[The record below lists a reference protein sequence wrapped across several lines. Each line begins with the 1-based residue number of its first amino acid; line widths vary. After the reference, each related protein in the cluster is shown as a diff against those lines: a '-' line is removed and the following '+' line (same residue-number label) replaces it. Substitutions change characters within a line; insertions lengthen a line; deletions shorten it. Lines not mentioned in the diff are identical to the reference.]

1 MKTLLKWNLL
11 LVLFMTAF
19 SLPLLTACGGDDDE
33 PNEEDIPGGQYI
45 GWKKNGNTATFG
57 FKMSEAGVSATGV
70 YTLTFDGSGD
80 DALCTKCILV
90 ETFSV
95 EEVAKYAEAEWKEMM
110 SDPEN
115 GIKSVKRDGKKVTV
129 DNNDFVGQKCG
140 NIKKALELI
149 YPPK

>member
-1 MKTLLKWNLL
+1 MRTLLKWNFLFI
-11 LVLFMTAF
+11 LFMMVC
-19 SLPLLTACGGDDDE
+19 SLPLLTACSDDDDE
-33 PNEEDIPGGQYI
+33 SEDPAITEVI

-57 FKMSEAGVSATGV
+57 FKMSGAGVSATGV

-90 ETFSV
+90 QTFSV
-95 EEVAKYAEAEWKEMM
+95 EEAAKYAEAEWKEMM

-115 GIKSVKRDGKKVTV
+115 GIKSVKRDGKKVTI

-140 NIKKALELI
+140 NIKKALELA